1 MVDREERDRKKEK
14 EIMDEKKRR
23 IKNKSILYLANVRRV
38 LYHNLVCSLAVLCA
52 LVLGS
57 GMVSCAQGK
66 GTLSLQLPK
75 DAAGAELML
84 YTVALLEDDGS
95 YTYCDGF
102 ADSGITVT
110 DLNDTAAAE
119 EAAQKLAVYAA
130 ENKISGS
137 VQQVDADGILNYENL
152 AEGLYLTVQST
163 GSEKILI
170 QPSLVAVPSMTEG
183 VPVYHVTI
191 TSKHSYPGGAV
202 IATKVN
208 EDGNAL
214 GGAQFVLQAKVYTG
228 EVPDG
233 AEHGADEKG
242 SYYWKEYATA
252 LVSGQNGQIVLKDLP
267 LGSYRFVETQAP
279 NGYRMAEE
287 PFNFEITAA
296 GTVQAGE
303 TKYEAASGTVIE
315 LTMVNYRNPEEET
328 DTETFGGSLGSSGSS
343 SGGKSGGSGG
353 NVKTGD
359 DTLLWPYILMM
370 TGAVIVIA
378 VRAVSKKKRK

>member
-66 GTLSLQLPK
+66 STLSLQLPK
-75 DAAGAELML
+75 DAAGVELML

-242 SYYWKEYATA
+242 SY
-252 LVSGQNGQIVLKDLP
+252 
-267 LGSYRFVETQAP
+267 RFVETQAP

-287 PFNFEITAA
+287 PFDFEITAA

-303 TKYEAASGTVIE
+303 TKYEAASGTVTE

-343 SGGKSGGSGG
+343 SGGKSSGSGG

>member
-1 MVDREERDRKKEK
+1 
-14 EIMDEKKRR
+14 MDEKKRR
-23 IKNKSILYLANVRRV
+23 RKNKLIPHLAI
-38 LYHNLVCSLAVLCA
+38 LCA
-52 LVLGS
+52 LVLGF
-57 GMVSCAQGK
+57 GMTSFAQDK
-66 GTLSLQLPK
+66 GTLSLQFPK
-75 DAAGAELML
+75 DAAGAELVL

-130 ENKISGS
+130 QNKISGS
-137 VQQVDADGILNYENL
+137 VQQVDADGNLNYENL
-152 AEGLYLTVQST
+152 ADGLYLTAQST

-170 QPSLVAVPSMTEG
+170 QPSLVAVPRMTEG

-191 TSKHSYPGGAV
+191 TPKYSYPGGAV

-208 EDGNAL
+208 EDGNVL
-214 GGAQFVLQAKVYTG
+214 GGAQFVLQAKVYAD

-242 SYYWKEYATA
+242 SYYWKEYAAA

-267 LGSYRFVETQAP
+267 FGSYRFVETQAP
-279 NGYRMAEE
+279 DGYLMAEA
-287 PFNFEITAA
+287 PFDFEITAA

-303 TKYEAASGTVIE
+303 TKYEAASGTVTE

-328 DTETFGGSLGSSGSS
+328 ETDAETSGGGSGSSGSS
-343 SGGKSGGSGG
+343 AGGKSGGSGG

-370 TGAVIVIA
+370 AGAVVVIA
-378 VRAVSKKKRK
+378 VLAASKKKRK